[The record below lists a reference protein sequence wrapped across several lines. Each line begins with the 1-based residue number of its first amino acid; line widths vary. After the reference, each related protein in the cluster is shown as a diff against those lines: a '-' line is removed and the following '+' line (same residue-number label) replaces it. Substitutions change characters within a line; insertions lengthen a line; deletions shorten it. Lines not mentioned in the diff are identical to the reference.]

1 MKVIVGTD
9 KEVKKLTPR
18 DVRNFIGSIV
28 DKKYEDD
35 VLWHQKKPSKLIF
48 VKPYRLGFEIVT
60 YTNDYGLMYHIAEKL
75 EGKEINIKGV
85 NAKVKK
91 VWFKDEN
98 FVIPQKGLYLYE
110 TRTPI
115 MLAGNPVEYKIV
127 YTLNTKKDKK
137 ELMEYIKHRIKSDV
151 EYKAKYYFNLDL
163 NLDDLNII
171 IQKEDIRLVDYKDDT
186 KKFQAAFLKFASNYS
201 LPRFVGYRVG
211 LGWGEILNQKI

>member
-1 MKVIVGTD
+1 
-9 KEVKKLTPR
+9 
-18 DVRNFIGSIV
+18 
-28 DKKYEDD
+28 
-35 VLWHQKKPSKLIF
+35 
-48 VKPYRLGFEIVT
+48 
-60 YTNDYGLMYHIAEKL
+60 
-75 EGKEINIKGV
+75 
-85 NAKVKK
+85 
-91 VWFKDEN
+91 
-98 FVIPQKGLYLYE
+98 
-110 TRTPI
+110 

-137 ELMEYIKHRIKSDV
+137 ELMKYIKHRIKSDV
-151 EYKAKYYFNLDL
+151 EYKAKYYFNLDF